1 MSDDPT
7 QPTPAENG
15 AADETESREVTPEHA
30 APQESIPDK
39 IAPEA
44 AAAEGEAVSDE
55 AAPEEVVPDE
65 ATSDE
70 VEPAES
76 ESAESASDEVE
87 PTEPEAAEAEPAE
100 SEAGELESVEEEA
113 AEAEPGEA
121 MDESTEEPV
130 RTAPAPRIEAPRTP
144 DRWLVLQASAVLA
157 AVAVTNYVCYGGAS
171 VPRYGEAPVPQPPRD
186 PSILCAEIIARGPAS
201 ESQEG
206 VLRLAELD
214 LRFRQVEQSER
225 QVIWAW
231 NELARWL
238 QVYWVWDFF
247 RLQSH
252 IALRVGLPAPGQDI
266 ASGWAG
272 TLAAVRAIAPG
283 DTISVRVQSPCGNI
297 HQVHPVTA
305 AAVEWQPPAP
315 PDPRQG
321 LRR

>member
-7 QPTPAENG
+7 QQTPAEDNT
-15 AADETESREVTPEHA
+15 ADETGSHEAAAEYAVPEHA
-30 APQESIPDK
+30 VPEHAVSPEPAPDE
-39 IAPEA
+39 IAPA
-44 AAAEGEAVSDE
+44 AAVEEEAVSE
-55 AAPEEVVPDE
+55 EAVSEQAAPEELTSVEVALDIPGE
-65 ATSDE
+65 AKLGE
-70 VEPAES
+70 VEA
-76 ESAESASDEVE
+76 V
-87 PTEPEAAEAEPAE
+87 E
-100 SEAGELESVEEEA
+100 SEAGEPEA
-113 AEAEPGEA
+113 VEAEPGEA
-121 MDESTEEPV
+121 IAEPEEPPA
-130 RTAPAPRIEAPRTP
+130 RPALAPRHEMPRTP

-157 AVAVTNYVCYGGAS
+157 AVAVTNYVCYGGSS

-186 PSILCAEIIARGPAS
+186 PSILCAEIIARGPAT

-231 NELARWL
+231 NEPARWL

-252 IALRVGLPAPGQDI
+252 IALRVGLPAPGHDPE
-266 ASGWAG
+266 SGWAG

-315 PDPRQG
+315 ADPRRG
-321 LRR
+321 PHR